1 MAPSPPRSDWTAS
14 NCSGRHYTTS
24 VERRWITPDGGADCH
39 SDMETVELT
48 CEGCGAGMVMPGR
61 ELRGIPVERGDAQAF
76 QVRDSEGAVRQV
88 IFACPRCA
96 GFRAR
101 VTKTEESD
109 WTRQRLTSIK
119 VFDDPTPTGQINC
132 RIIKAPVDAFEAT
145 QLTEEQKEQLLRL
158 LLLCGKKLVAVYRH
172 LQDFARI
179 EDGLI
184 ERVQKEAAQGAGG
197 HRYLEHS
204 QELMIEFDEFLVQLK
219 SSLDY
224 LVKIPVPIFGPR
236 VWSLQT
242 FGEKGEKVVK
252 ALKQNLPGADRS
264 RAKFLAD
271 YVIQKSKP
279 WLTAVIEARDR
290 FNHLIGGTVVP
301 EQFMVYAVK
310 NAESG
315 IVELRRPMWSPDQS
329 VRAFMEVVWD
339 NLIRFFEDFT
349 FGCLQMRLRERLTLF
364 HGLSQ
369 PGSNVSPWKLTTEEV
384 MERVTRSPGWI
395 KA

>member
-1 MAPSPPRSDWTAS
+1 
-14 NCSGRHYTTS
+14 
-24 VERRWITPDGGADCH
+24 
-39 SDMETVELT
+39 
-48 CEGCGAGMVMPGR
+48 
-61 ELRGIPVERGDAQAF
+61 
-76 QVRDSEGAVRQV
+76 
-88 IFACPRCA
+88 
-96 GFRAR
+96 
-101 VTKTEESD
+101 
-109 WTRQRLTSIK
+109 
-119 VFDDPTPTGQINC
+119 
-132 RIIKAPVDAFEAT
+132 
-145 QLTEEQKEQLLRL
+145 
-158 LLLCGKKLVAVYRH
+158 
-172 LQDFARI
+172 
-179 EDGLI
+179 
-184 ERVQKEAAQGAGG
+184 
-197 HRYLEHS
+197 
-204 QELMIEFDEFLVQLK
+204 MIEFDEFLVQLK

-364 HGLSQ
+364 HGLS
-369 PGSNVSPWKLTTEEV
+369 
-384 MERVTRSPGWI
+384 
-395 KA
+395 

>member
-1 MAPSPPRSDWTAS
+1 MPVIEGSRAAPS
-14 NCSGRHYTTS
+14 SG
-24 VERRWITPDGGADCH
+24 G
-39 SDMETVELT
+39 
-48 CEGCGAGMVMPGR
+48 MPG
-61 ELRGIPVERGDAQAF
+61 GDQ
-76 QVRDSEGAVRQV
+76 SPG
-88 IFACPRCA
+88 
-96 GFRAR
+96 
-101 VTKTEESD
+101 S
-109 WTRQRLTSIK
+109 
-119 VFDDPTPTGQINC
+119 
-132 RIIKAPVDAFEAT
+132 FEAT
-145 QLTEEQKEQLLRL
+145 RLPEEQKEQLLRL

-172 LQDFARI
+172 LQEFARI

-184 ERVQKEAAQGAGG
+184 EKVQKEAAQGAGG

-301 EQFMVYAVK
+301 EQFMVYPVK
-310 NAESG
+310 NARSG
-315 IVELRRPMWSPDQS
+315 IVELRRPMWSLDQS
-329 VRAFMEVVWD
+329 F
-339 NLIRFFEDFT
+339 
-349 FGCLQMRLRERLTLF
+349 
-364 HGLSQ
+364 
-369 PGSNVSPWKLTTEEV
+369 
-384 MERVTRSPGWI
+384 
-395 KA
+395 